1 MTHRGAYTP
10 TLRESSGNT
19 IYQAPMASND
29 KGKRKIEVLDLTGSD
44 DEVTYVSQSRK
55 APKSSNDSRPPS
67 QSQRND
73 SGSFSQAQRDEWVE
87 DGDEDE
93 VIVMSQDGS
102 AGVGETFELYGTLD
116 TKIVGVRYYNG
127 HATVGEHVLV
137 RREATNPYDSNAIRV
152 DNVQRDQIG
161 HIPRQNA
168 AKLAP
173 YMDTGALVV
182 SGVLSGRRGEYDCP
196 IRISLYGTNEPVA
209 QANLKSRMQ
218 ADGLPLEALTKR
230 ENEARKRKT
239 AELKKVTKKGS
250 NQGSKFGSSQG
261 NYTAGSSQNSN
272 DTGQSLDDIMIESER
287 FNPREMGNVIE
298 KFGAGEA
305 ALAAMPMANDPQRLC
320 TPLLPYQKQG
330 LAWLLEK
337 ENPQV
342 PPIGSTDVVQLWK
355 RSPDSGRL
363 FTNIATNFSVK
374 DKEPILA
381 SGGIL
386 ADDMGLGKTLQIIA
400 LIVADMDLQRSQS
413 GRGNNVSK
421 TTLIVAP
428 VSVMSNWSTQVR
440 YHHRKYPSN
449 H

>member
-1 MTHRGAYTP
+1 MTHRSAFTP
-10 TLRESSGNT
+10 ALRDSSGST
-19 IYQAPMASND
+19 IHQASMATND
-29 KGKRKIEVLDLTGSD
+29 KGKRKVEVLDLTGSD
-44 DEVTYVSQSRK
+44 DEVTYISQSRK
-55 APKSSNDSRPPS
+55 VSKSNNDASPS
-67 QSQRND
+67 GQPQRND
-73 SGSFSQAQRDEWVE
+73 SGSFSQAQRDEWDE

-102 AGVGETFELYGTLD
+102 AGVGETFELYGTLE

-127 HATVGEHVLV
+127 HATLGEHVLV

-173 YMDTGALVV
+173 YMDTGALIV
-182 SGVLSGRRGEYDCP
+182 SGVLSGQRGEYDCP
-196 IRISLYGTNEPVA
+196 IKISLYGTNEPVA

-218 ADGLPLEALTKR
+218 ADRLPVEALIRR
-230 ENEARKRKT
+230 ETEARKRKT
-239 AELKKVTKKGS
+239 AELKKVTKKG
-250 NQGSKFGSSQG
+250 NTPKPQFGSSQG
-261 NYTAGSSQNSN
+261 DYASGSSQNSN
-272 DTGQSLDDIMIESER
+272 DAGQSLDDIMKESER
-287 FNPREMGNVIE
+287 FNPREMGNVVE
-298 KFGAGEA
+298 KFGVGEA
-305 ALAAMPMANDPQRLC
+305 ALAAMPMANDPERLC

-330 LAWLLEK
+330 LAWLLDK
-337 ENPQV
+337 ENPRV
-342 PPIGSTDVVQLWK
+342 PPVGSTDVVQLWK

-363 FTNIATNFSVK
+363 FTNIATNFSIK

-400 LIVADMDLQRSQS
+400 LIVADIDLQRSRS
-413 GRGNNVSK
+413 ERSNNILN
-421 TTLIVAP
+421 TTLIIAP
-428 VSVMSNWSTQVR
+428 VSVMSNWSTQVCWQ
-440 YHHRKYPSN
+440 HKKHPSN

>member
-1 MTHRGAYTP
+1 MTHRSAYTP
-10 TLRESSGNT
+10 ALRDSSGN
-19 IYQAPMASND
+19 IIHQAPMASND

-44 DEVTYVSQSRK
+44 DEVTYISQSRK
-55 APKSSNDSRPPS
+55 TPKANNEGGPSS

-73 SGSFSQAQRDEWVE
+73 SGSESQAQRDEWVE

-127 HATVGEHVLV
+127 HATIGEHVLV

-173 YMDTGALVV
+173 YMDTGALIV
-182 SGVLSGRRGEYDCP
+182 SGVLSGQRGEYDCP
-196 IRISLYGTNEPVA
+196 IKISLYGTNEPVA

-218 ADGLPLEALTKR
+218 ADRLPVDALIKR
-230 ENEARKRKT
+230 EKEAKKRQT
-239 AELKKVTKKGS
+239 AELKKVAKKGGS
-250 NQGSKFGSSQG
+250 QGSQFGSGQG
-261 NYTAGSSQNSN
+261 DYAGGSSQNSN
-272 DTGQSLDDIMIESER
+272 DAGQSLDDIILESER
-287 FNPREMGNVIE
+287 FNPREMGNVVE
-298 KFGAGEA
+298 KFGAGET
-305 ALAAMPMANDPQRLC
+305 ALAAMPMANDPKRLC

-330 LAWLLEK
+330 LAWLLDK
-337 ENPQV
+337 ESPQV
-342 PPIGSTDVVQLWK
+342 PLVGSTDVVQLWK

-363 FTNIATNFSVK
+363 FTNIATSFSIK
-374 DKEPILA
+374 DKEPVLA

-400 LIVADMDLQRSQS
+400 LIVADMDLPRSHS
-413 GRGNNVSK
+413 GRGDNVSK
-421 TTLIVAP
+421 TTLIIAP

-440 YHHRKYPSN
+440 CHYGKHPSN
-449 H
+449 N